1 MLRRLCCLTAGIPA
15 CSGFLRDPRL
25 RFPASVQSRAIRRPA
40 STAVRNV
47 FDEVLGGILGGGPSM
62 SREAATLE
70 KIDPSAFLGQ
80 FQAPR
85 CPRGGNMLEGV
96 SWPEEFPLDKEAA
109 FRRQDENDDRFFY
122 LAPRF
127 VHHIDENAQ
136 DSIREY
142 YAKTLPSGDL
152 GGFSHLDLCS
162 SWVSHLP
169 ESYRPERVAGLGMN
183 QLELAQN
190 KRLTESVVQ
199 DLNKKPDLPYGND
212 EFDVV
217 TNVVSVDY
225 LSRPLEIF
233 EEIFRVLKPGGRAI
247 MSFSNRCFPTKVIA
261 AWFPTNDLQH
271 CGIVASYFKYSGFE
285 DLKAIE
291 VTKSWGD
298 PMYVVEGRKPPSQT
312 STAQ

>member
-1 MLRRLCCLTAGIPA
+1 MKTSIELQTGKTKSEQKNVCVCVCERERESERNEQTNVVRANLLPLQKKSRWFLHLMQQPFICTA
-15 CSGFLRDPRL
+15 
-25 RFPASVQSRAIRRPA
+25 
-40 STAVRNV
+40 
-47 FDEVLGGILGGGPSM
+47 
-62 SREAATLE
+62 
-70 KIDPSAFLGQ
+70 
-80 FQAPR
+80 
-85 CPRGGNMLEGV
+85 
-96 SWPEEFPLDKEAA
+96 
-109 FRRQDENDDRFFY
+109 
-122 LAPRF
+122 
-127 VHHIDENAQ
+127 
-136 DSIREY
+136 
-142 YAKTLPSGDL
+142 
-152 GGFSHLDLCS
+152 
-162 SWVSHLP
+162 
-169 ESYRPERVAGLGMN
+169 
-183 QLELAQN
+183 
-190 KRLTESVVQ
+190 
-199 DLNKKPDLPYGND
+199 D